1 MGSDVLIQRSS
12 VGNGQSPSNSGPM
25 FNLDPMAAA
34 KQMAALSSAGRARRA
49 THGPVDDKSQ
59 SPTIPFASL
68 SSYMTPGLP
77 ANPMNHP
84 PQTASSVSQLTTNPQ
99 QQQQQQPQQQPQHA
113 QTPQNQ
119 AQQQLMHQLRNRQG
133 FLQGLATFLS
143 HRGTPLPATITGM
156 QAPNW
161 NPENTPWKPLEPGTE
176 IGTFKLAGK
185 NIDIHRLFNM
195 VFQVGGSTKVRI

>member
-1 MGSDVLIQRSS
+1 MRTSDSIFSCP
-12 VGNGQSPSNSGPM
+12 NPS
-25 FNLDPMAAA
+25 
-34 KQMAALSSAGRARRA
+34 KV
-49 THGPVDDKSQ
+49 THC
-59 SPTIPFASL
+59 IPFALAFLLLCRQVSGNLLTRDQIPSDPLHNKANTISL
-68 SSYMTPGLP
+68 KL
-77 ANPMNHP
+77 
-84 PQTASSVSQLTTNPQ
+84 
-99 QQQQQQPQQQPQHA
+99 QQQQQPQQQPQHA

-119 AQQQLMHQLRNRQG
+119 AQQQLMQQLRNRQG

-195 VFQVGGSTKVRI
+195 VFQVGGSTKVRIYNLHRQNCQQFVSSR